1 MTSDQERKLL
11 SPEEKTLVDLIA
23 VHCTPIPLTAAQR
36 VAFDQA
42 LTERIARRTRV
53 FFLRPAAAVVATAC
67 AALLFWFAAPYQWP
81 FLLDGG
87 EQSGTGKVAREDMLS
102 SAGEATL
109 LTYAYDSPE
118 FYGDEDNGD
127 EESFLPDEY
136 EALAVAF
143 AIPGA

>member
-23 VHCTPIPLTAAQR
+23 AHYAPPPLTANQR

-53 FFLRPAAAVVATAC
+53 FFLRPAVAVVATAC
-67 AALLFWFAAPYQWP
+67 AALLFWFAASSQWP
-81 FLLDGG
+81 YFLDDGEHPGIG
-87 EQSGTGKVAREDMLS
+87 EIAQEEMVP

-109 LTYAYDSPE
+109 LTYAYDSPG
-118 FYGDEDNGD
+118 FYGDEDEGD

-136 EALAVAF
+136 EALALAF
-143 AIPGA
+143 AIPDA